1 MVNKSIGDSP
11 FTIHNSQFTIHNSQ
25 LTTMLNKI
33 INFAL
38 NNRLLIVVASV
49 LLIVFGSYVASKME
63 VDVFPDLTAPTV
75 VVLTEAH
82 GMAPEEVEKLVT
94 FPIETSV
101 NGATNV
107 RRVRSSSSAGISI
120 VWVEFEWNTDIFKA
134 RQIVNEKIIAVGAN
148 LPVGVGNPTMAPQS
162 SIMGEIMLIGLTA
175 DSTSQMDLRTIADW
189 TIRPRLLATGGV
201 AQVVIIGGEY
211 KQYQILASPQKMD
224 FYTISL
230 TELLK
235 ASEEANGNSSGGFIN
250 EYGNEYIIKGI
261 GRTNSVNEIGK
272 SVIKLVNG
280 NPVKIE
286 DVAEIKIGAAPKIGD
301 GSLKGEPAVIMT
313 VMKQPATNTLELTD
327 KIDEAI
333 IDMQS
338 NLPKDVHINT
348 KIFRQADFIN
358 ASISNIQKVLLEGTA
373 FVIIILFLFLM
384 NWRATVISLVAIPI
398 SLIVA
403 ILTLKWLG
411 FTINTMSLGG
421 MAIAI
426 GDLVDDAIIDVEN
439 VFKRLKENAKKP
451 LEKQVNKLK
460 VIFDASF
467 EIRTS
472 IINATFIIIVAFVPL
487 FFLSGMEGKLLA
499 PLGIAFIVALFA
511 SLIVSITLTPVL
523 CSYLLTNDKMLQKQ
537 HKESWLVE
545 RLQKIYI
552 RLLEK
557 VMRWKK
563 IMITGCVVLFVLA
576 LLAFSQLGRSFLPEF
591 NEGSLV
597 ISAVSLPGISLEE
610 SNKIGTDIEKALLT
624 VPEIKI
630 TTRRTGRAEL
640 DEHAQG
646 VNASEIDAPFTLD
659 DRNRAD
665 FMAEV
670 RKKLA
675 GISGANIT
683 IGQPIG
689 HRIDHMLSG
698 TRANIAIK
706 IFGDDL
712 NKLFSLSNLIK
723 NEIQNID
730 GLVDLSVEQQVE
742 IPQIQIKAKRDLLN
756 HYGISIGAFNE
767 FVDAAIAGEK
777 VSDIYEGAKTFDL
790 VVRFDEENRT
800 KIENIRNTL
809 IDVGNGEL
817 SIVNGQTATN
827 NSLPIAIATQK
838 KIPLHYVADVISTS
852 GPNTI
857 NRENVER
864 KTVVSANVVGRDQKS
879 VVEDI
884 QQIINEKIKFP
895 EGYHI
900 EYGGQF
906 EAEAEASKI
915 LVATSLLSLLVIFL
929 LLFQEF
935 KNVKISGIILLNLP
949 LALIGGV
956 FSIYFTSG
964 ILSIPAIIGFIT
976 LFGVATRNGILLV
989 SHYKTLQEDGLDLY
1003 DTVIQGSKDRLS
1015 PILMTALTAGLA
1027 LIPLAIAGDLPGNEI
1042 QSPMAKVILGGLL
1055 TSTLLNIFIV
1065 PVVYFLSNSKSET
1078 I

>member
-1 MVNKSIGDSP
+1 
-11 FTIHNSQFTIHNSQ
+11 
-25 LTTMLNKI
+25 MLNKI
-33 INFAL
+33 IKFSL
-38 NNRLLIVVASV
+38 HNRFFVVIASV
-49 LLIVFGSYVASKME
+49 LLLIFGSVVASKME

-120 VWVEFEWNTDIFKA
+120 VWVEFEWDTDIYKA
-134 RQIVNEKIIAVGAN
+134 RQIVNEKITALAEK
-148 LPVGVGNPTMAPQS
+148 LPQGVGNPTMGPQS
-162 SIMGEIMLIGLTA
+162 SIMGEIMLISVTA
-175 DSTSQMDLRTIADW
+175 DKTSQIDLRTIADW

-201 AQVVIIGGEY
+201 SQVIVIGGEY
-211 KQYQILASPQKMD
+211 KQYQILASPQKMN
-224 FYTISL
+224 YYNVSL

-235 ASEEANGNSSGGFIN
+235 ASEEANGNSSGGFMN
-250 EYGNEYIIKGI
+250 EYNNEYIVKGI
-261 GRTNSVNEIGK
+261 GRTSDIKEIGK
-272 SVIKLVNG
+272 SVIKTVNG
-280 NPVKIE
+280 NTIKIE
-286 DVAEIKIGAAPKIGD
+286 DVAEIKIGSSLKIGD

-313 VMKQPATNTLELTD
+313 VMKQPSTNTLELTET
-327 KIDEAI
+327 IDASI
-333 IDMQS
+333 ADIQK

-358 ASISNIQKVLLEGTA
+358 ASISNIQKTLLEGTA

-384 NWRATVISLVAIPI
+384 NWRATFISLLAIPI

-403 ILTLKWLG
+403 ILTLKYLG

-439 VFKRLKENAKKP
+439 VFKRLKENALKP
-451 LEKQVNKLK
+451 KAEQKDKLT
-460 VIFDASF
+460 VIFDGSF
-467 EIRTS
+467 EIRS
-472 IINATFIIIVAFVPL
+472 SVINATFIIIVAFLPL

-523 CSYLLTNDKMLQKQ
+523 ASYLLTNDKMLLQQ
-537 HKESWLVE
+537 HKESWLVQ
-545 RLQKIYI
+545 RLQKVYSNA
-552 RLLEK
+552 LNK
-557 VMRWKK
+557 VMEMKK
-563 IMITGCVVLFVLA
+563 AVLIVAGCLFLISLFVM
-576 LLAFSQLGRSFLPEF
+576 SQLGRSFLPEF

-610 SNKIGTDIEKALLT
+610 SNKIGTQVEKALLS

-646 VNASEIDAPFTLD
+646 VNAAEIDAPFTLD
-659 DRNRAD
+659 ERSRED
-665 FMAEV
+665 FMADV
-670 RKKLA
+670 REKLA
-675 GISGANIT
+675 GVSGANIT

-706 IFGDDL
+706 IFGNDL
-712 NKLFSLSNLIK
+712 NKLFTLSNEIK
-723 NEIQNID
+723 AKIQNVE

-742 IPQIQIKAKRDLLN
+742 IPQIQIKAKRDVLN
-756 HYGISIGAFNE
+756 QYGITIGQFNE
-767 FVDAAIAGEK
+767 FVDVAFAGEK
-777 VSDIYEGAKTFDL
+777 VSEIYEGNKTFDL
-790 VVRFDEENRT
+790 MLRFDDANKG
-800 KIENIRNTL
+800 KIENIKNAM
-809 IDVGNGEL
+809 IDTHDG
-817 SIVNGQTATN
+817 
-827 NSLPIAIATQK
+827 K
-838 KIPLHYVADVISTS
+838 KIPLYYVADIVSTS

-857 NRENVER
+857 NRENVQR
-864 KTVVSANVVGRDQKS
+864 KTVVSANVSGRDQKS
-879 VVEDI
+879 VVADI
-884 QQIINEKIKFP
+884 QKIIDEEVKLP
-895 EGYHI
+895 EEYHI

-906 EAEAEASKI
+906 EAEAEASKTLI
-915 LVATSLLSLLVIFL
+915 LTSLISLLVIFL
-929 LLFQEF
+929 ILYQEF
-935 KNVKISGIILLNLP
+935 KKVKTASIILLNLP

-989 SHYKTLQEDGLDLY
+989 SHYETLEKEGLSLY
-1003 DTVIQGSKDRLS
+1003 ETVIQGSKDRLS

-1027 LIPLAIAGDLPGNEI
+1027 LIPLAIASDLPGNEI

-1065 PVVYFLSNSKSET
+1065 PVVYYLSNRKKVTNEK
-1078 I
+1078 

>member
-1 MVNKSIGDSP
+1 
-11 FTIHNSQFTIHNSQ
+11 
-25 LTTMLNKI
+25 MLNKI
-33 INFAL
+33 IKFSL
-38 NNRLLIVVASV
+38 HNRFFVVVASV
-49 LLIVFGSYVASKME
+49 LLLIFGSVVASKME

-120 VWVEFEWNTDIFKA
+120 VWVEFEWDTDIYKA
-134 RQIVNEKIIAVGAN
+134 RQIVNEKITAVAEK
-148 LPVGVGNPTMAPQS
+148 LPQGVGNPTMGPQS
-162 SIMGEIMLIGLTA
+162 SIMGEIMLVSVTA
-175 DSTSQMDLRTIADW
+175 DKTSQIDLRTLADW

-201 AQVVIIGGEY
+201 SQVIVIGGEY
-211 KQYQILASPQKMD
+211 KQYQILASPQKMN
-224 FYTISL
+224 YYNVSL
-230 TELLK
+230 SELLK
-235 ASEEANGNSSGGFIN
+235 ASEEANGNSSGGFMN
-250 EYGNEYIIKGI
+250 EYNNEYIVKGI
-261 GRTNSVNEIGK
+261 GRTSEIAALGNSI
-272 SVIKLVNG
+272 IKMQNG
-280 NPVKIE
+280 NPIKIE
-286 DVAEIKIGAAPKIGD
+286 DVAEIKIGASLKIGD

-313 VMKQPATNTLELTD
+313 VMKQPSTNTLELT
-327 KIDEAI
+327 KTIDASI
-333 IDMQS
+333 ADIQK

-358 ASISNIQKVLLEGTA
+358 ASISNIQKTLLEGTA

-384 NWRATVISLVAIPI
+384 NWRATFISLLAIPI

-439 VFKRLKENAKKP
+439 VFKRLKENALKP
-451 LEKQVNKLK
+451 KAQQKDKLT
-460 VIFDASF
+460 VIFDGSF
-467 EIRTS
+467 EIRS
-472 IINATFIIIVAFVPL
+472 SVINATFIIIVAFLPL

-523 CSYLLTNDKMLQKQ
+523 ASYLLTNDKMLLKQ

-545 RLQKIYI
+545 RLQRVYSNA
-552 RLLEK
+552 LNK
-557 VMRWKK
+557 VMEMKK
-563 IMITGCVVLFVLA
+563 VVLIIAGGLFLLSLLVL
-576 LLAFSQLGRSFLPEF
+576 SQLGRSFLPEF

-610 SNKIGTDIEKALLT
+610 SNKIGTQVEKALLS

-646 VNASEIDAPFTLD
+646 VNAAEIDAPFTLD
-659 DRNRAD
+659 ERNREE
-665 FMAEV
+665 FMADV
-670 RKKLA
+670 REKLA
-675 GISGANIT
+675 GISGVNIT

-698 TRANIAIK
+698 TRANIAIN
-706 IFGDDL
+706 IFGNDL
-712 NKLFSLSNLIK
+712 NKLFTLSNEIK
-723 NEIQNID
+723 NEIQNIE

-742 IPQIQIKAKRDLLN
+742 IPQIQIKAKRAVLN
-756 HYGISIGAFNE
+756 QYGITIGQFNE
-767 FVDAAIAGEK
+767 FVDVAFAGEK
-777 VSDIYEGAKTFDL
+777 VSEIYEGNKTFDL
-790 VVRFDEENRT
+790 MVRFDDANKG
-800 KIENIRNTL
+800 KIENIKNAM
-809 IDVGNGEL
+809 IDTYDG
-817 SIVNGQTATN
+817 
-827 NSLPIAIATQK
+827 K
-838 KIPLHYVADVISTS
+838 KIPLYYVADIVSTS

-857 NRENVER
+857 NRENVQR
-864 KTVVSANVVGRDQKS
+864 KTVVSANVSGRDQKS
-879 VVEDI
+879 VVADI
-884 QQIINEKIKFP
+884 QKIINEKVKLP
-895 EGYHI
+895 EDYHI

-906 EAEAEASKI
+906 EAEAEASKT
-915 LVATSLLSLLVIFL
+915 LVLTSLISLLIIFL
-929 LLFQEF
+929 ILYQEF
-935 KNVKISGIILLNLP
+935 KKVKTASIILLNLP

-989 SHYKTLQEDGLDLY
+989 SHYETLEKEGMSLFE
-1003 DTVIQGSKDRLS
+1003 TVIQGSKDRLS

-1027 LIPLAIAGDLPGNEI
+1027 LIPLAIASDLPGNEI

-1055 TSTLLNIFIV
+1055 TSTMLNIFIV
-1065 PVVYFLSNSKSET
+1065 PVVYYLSNRKKASNEIAT
-1078 I
+1078 IK

>member
-1 MVNKSIGDSP
+1 
-11 FTIHNSQFTIHNSQ
+11 
-25 LTTMLNKI
+25 MLNLI

-38 NNRLLIVVASV
+38 NNRLFIVIVSV
-49 LLIVFGSYVASKME
+49 LLVVFGSFVASRME

-134 RQIVNEKIIAVGAN
+134 RQIVNEKIISVGGNLPDGVGA
-148 LPVGVGNPTMAPQS
+148 PTMAPQS
-162 SIMGEIMLIGLTA
+162 SIMGEIMFISLTA
-175 DSTSQMDLRTIADW
+175 DSTSGMELRTIADW

-201 AQVVIIGGEY
+201 SQAVVIGGEY
-211 KQYQILASPQKMD
+211 KEYQILASPLKME
-224 FYTISL
+224 FYNVSL
-230 TELLK
+230 SELVQAAK
-235 ASEEANGNSSGGFIN
+235 EANGNSSGGVIN
-250 EYGNEYIIKGI
+250 EYGNEYIVKGI
-261 GRTNSVNEIGK
+261 GRTSELTDLGNSIVKI
-272 SVIKLVNG
+272 IHG

-301 GSLKGEPAVIMT
+301 ASKNGNPAVVLAIS
-313 VMKQPATNTLELTD
+313 KQPGANTLTLTE
-327 KIDEAI
+327 KIDASMSEI
-333 IDMQS
+333 QKS
-338 NLPKDVHINT
+338 LPDDIHMDTHV
-348 KIFRQADFIN
+348 FRQADFIN
-358 ASISNIQKVLLEGTA
+358 ASISNIQKVLWEGMA
-373 FVIIILFLFLM
+373 FVVVILFLFLM
-384 NWRATVISLVAIPI
+384 NWRATAISLVAIPI

-451 LEKQVNKLK
+451 KTEQKQKLK

-472 IINATFIIIVAFVPL
+472 IINATFIIIVAFLPL

-499 PLGIAFIVALFA
+499 PLGIAFMVALFA

-523 CSYLLTNDKMLQKQ
+523 CSYLLTNDRMLQKQ

-545 RLQKIYI
+545 QLQKVYLG
-552 RLLEK
+552 LLK
-557 VMRWKK
+557 MAMQWKK
-563 IMITGCVVLFVLA
+563 TMISGGLILLALA

-597 ISAVSLPGISLEE
+597 VSAVSMPGISLAE
-610 SNKIGTDIEKALLT
+610 SNKIGTTIEKALLN
-624 VPEIKI
+624 VPEIRV

-640 DEHAQG
+640 DEHAQS
-646 VNASEIDAPFTLD
+646 VNSSEIEAPFTLEE
-659 DRNRAD
+659 RGRTE
-665 FMAEV
+665 FMADV
-670 RKKLA
+670 RDQL
-675 GISGANIT
+675 SGVSGVNIT

-712 NKLFSLSNLIK
+712 HKLFSLSNQIEQ
-723 NEIQNID
+723 EIQNIE
-730 GLVDLSVEQQVE
+730 GLVDLAVEQQIE

-767 FVDAAIAGEK
+767 YVDVAFAGKK
-777 VSDIYEGAKTFDL
+777 VSLIYEGSRTFDL
-790 VVRFDEENRT
+790 VVRYDEENRAR
-800 KIENIRNTL
+800 IESIRNAL
-809 IDVGNGEL
+809 IGTHDGL
-817 SIVNGQTATN
+817 Q
-827 NSLPIAIATQK
+827 
-838 KIPLHYVADVISTS
+838 IPLHYVAEVKSTS

-857 NRENVER
+857 NRENVKR

-879 VVEDI
+879 AVEDI
-884 QQIINEKIKFP
+884 QRIIREKINLP
-895 EGYHI
+895 EGYHV

-906 EAEAEASKI
+906 EAEAKASKT
-915 LVATSLLSLLVIFL
+915 LMAASLLSLLVIFL

-935 KNVKISGIILLNLP
+935 KNAKISGIILLNLP

-989 SHYKTLQEDGLDLY
+989 SKYKSLQEEGLNIF
-1003 DTVIQGSKDRLS
+1003 DTIIQGSMDRLS

-1027 LIPLAIAGDLPGNEI
+1027 LIPLALAGDLPGNEI

-1065 PVVYFLSNSKSET
+1065 PVVYYLANLKSERK
-1078 I
+1078 

>member
-1 MVNKSIGDSP
+1 
-11 FTIHNSQFTIHNSQ
+11 
-25 LTTMLNKI
+25 MLNKI
-33 INFAL
+33 IHFAL

-49 LLIVFGSYVASKME
+49 VLIVFGSFVATKME

-134 RQIVNEKIIAVGAN
+134 RQIVNEKISVIGEK
-148 LPVGVGNPTMAPQS
+148 LPNGVGNPTLAPQS
-162 SIMGEIMLIGLTA
+162 SIMGEIMLISLTA
-175 DSTSQMDLRTIADW
+175 DSTNQMDLRTIADW

-201 AQVVIIGGEY
+201 AQVIVIGGEY
-211 KQYQILASPQKMD
+211 KQYQVLASPTKMKH
-224 FYTISL
+224 YNVSL
-230 TELLK
+230 AELLK

-250 EYGNEYIIKGI
+250 QYGNEYIIKGI
-261 GRTNSVNEIGK
+261 GRTNSVDELGK
-272 SVIKLVNG
+272 TVIKRIDG
-280 NPVKIE
+280 NPIKIE

-327 KIDEAI
+327 KIDEAVV
-333 IDMQS
+333 DMQK
-338 NLPKDVHINT
+338 NLPSDIHINT
-348 KIFRQADFIN
+348 QIFRQADFIN

-384 NWRATVISLVAIPI
+384 NWRATAISLVAIPI

-451 LEKQVNKLK
+451 IELQTNKLK

-467 EIRTS
+467 EIRHS
-472 IINATFIIIVAFVPL
+472 IINATFIIIVAFLPL

-499 PLGIAFIVALFA
+499 PLGIAFIVSLFA
-511 SLIVSITLTPVL
+511 SLVVSITLTPVL
-523 CSYLLTNDKMLQKQ
+523 CSYLLTNDKMLAKQ

-545 RLQKIYI
+545 RLQNGYS

-557 VMRWKK
+557 AMRWKK
-563 IMITGCVVLFVLA
+563 AVVFSSIGLFILA
-576 LLAFSQLGRSFLPEF
+576 LLAFTQLGRSFLPEF

-597 ISAVSLPGISLEE
+597 VSAVSLPGISLEE
-610 SNKIGTDIEKALLT
+610 SNKIGVNIEKALLT
-624 VPEIKI
+624 VPEINI

-646 VNASEIDAPFTLD
+646 VNASEIDAPFTLG
-659 DRNRAD
+659 DRSRAD
-665 FMAEV
+665 FMEDV
-670 RKKLA
+670 REKLA
-675 GISGANIT
+675 GVTGANIT

-706 IFGDDL
+706 IFGTDL
-712 NKLFSLSNLIK
+712 NKLFSLSNQIK
-723 NEIQNID
+723 NEIEGVK
-730 GLVDLSVEQQVE
+730 GLVDISVEQQVE

-756 HYGISIGAFNE
+756 HYGITIGTFNE
-767 FVDAAIAGEK
+767 FIDAAIAGEK

-790 VVRFDEENRT
+790 IVRLDKDSRS
-800 KIENIRNTL
+800 KIEDIENVL
-809 IDVGNGEL
+809 IDTKD
-817 SIVNGQTATN
+817 GQ
-827 NSLPIAIATQK
+827 

-879 VVEDI
+879 AVEEI
-884 QQIINEKIKFP
+884 QKIINEKIQLP

-906 EAEAEASKI
+906 EAEAEASKT
-915 LVATSLLSLLVIFL
+915 LMATSLLSLLVIFL

-935 KNVKISGIILLNLP
+935 KSVKIAGIVLLNLP

-956 FSIYFTSG
+956 LSIYFTSG

-989 SHYKTLQEDGLDLY
+989 SHYKTLQDEGLNLY
-1003 DTVIQGSKDRLS
+1003 DTIIQGSKDRLS

-1027 LIPLAIAGDLPGNEI
+1027 MIPLAIAGDLPGNEI

-1065 PVVYFLSNSKSET
+1065 PVVYFLSNSKSEAK
-1078 I
+1078 

>member
-1 MVNKSIGDSP
+1 V
-11 FTIHNSQFTIHNSQ
+11 
-25 LTTMLNKI
+25 LNKI
-33 INFAL
+33 IKFAL
-38 NNRLLIVVASV
+38 NNRLLIVVASI
-49 LLIVFGSYVASKME
+49 LLIVFGSFVATKME

-82 GMAPEEVEKLVT
+82 GLAPEEVEKLVT

-101 NGATNV
+101 NGATDV

-134 RQIVNEKIIAVGAN
+134 RQIVNEKVIAISAR
-148 LPVGVGNPTMAPQS
+148 LPQGVGNPTLAPQS
-162 SIMGEIMLIGLTA
+162 SIMGEIMFISLTA
-175 DSTSQMDLRTIADW
+175 DTTSQIDLRTLADW
-189 TIRPRLLATGGV
+189 SIRPRLLATGGV
-201 AQVVIIGGEY
+201 AQVVVIGGEY

-224 FYTISL
+224 FYGISL
-230 TELLK
+230 SEFLE
-235 ASEEANGNSSGGFIN
+235 ASKMANGNSSGGFHN
-250 EYGNEYIIKGI
+250 EFGNEYIVKGI
-261 GRTNSVNEIGK
+261 GRTNEVQQIGK
-272 SVIKLVNG
+272 SVVKRVNG
-280 NPVKIE
+280 FPVTIEDIAEVKI
-286 DVAEIKIGAAPKIGD
+286 GSTPKIGD
-301 GSLKGEPAVIMT
+301 ASRNGKPAVVLAIA
-313 VMKQPATNTLELTD
+313 KQPGTNTLALTE
-327 KIDEAI
+327 KIDASIE
-333 IDMQS
+333 DLQK
-338 NLPKDVHINT
+338 NLPQDIVIDT

-358 ASISNIQKVLLEGTA
+358 ASISNIKKVLLEGTA

-411 FTINTMSLGG
+411 FGINTMSLGG

-451 LEKQVNKLK
+451 VAEQRKKLE

-472 IINATFIIIVAFVPL
+472 IINATFIIIVAFMPL

-499 PLGIAFIVALFA
+499 PLGIAFIVSLFA

-523 CSYLLTNDKMLQKQ
+523 CSYLLTSDKMLQKQ
-537 HKESWLVE
+537 HEESWLV
-545 RLQKIYI
+545 RHLQNIYT
-552 RLLEK
+552 RLL
-557 VMRWKK
+557 VRAMRVKK
-563 IMITGCVVLFVLA
+563 MMIAGCILLFVLA
-576 LLAFSQLGRSFLPEF
+576 ILAFSQLGRSFLPEF

-597 ISAVSLPGISLEE
+597 ISAVTMPGISLEE
-610 SNKIGTDIEKALLT
+610 SNKIGTRIEQELLT
-624 VPEIKI
+624 IPEISI

-646 VNASEIDAPFTLD
+646 VNSSEIEVPFNLK
-659 DRNRAD
+659 DRKRES
-665 FMAEV
+665 FMEEV
-670 RKKLA
+670 REKLS
-675 GISGANIT
+675 GISGVNIT

-706 IFGDDL
+706 IFGEDL
-712 NKLFSLSNLIK
+712 NLLFTISNQIK
-723 NEIQNID
+723 TEIENVE
-730 GLVDLSVEQQVE
+730 GLVDLSVEQQIE
-742 IPQIQIKAKRDLLN
+742 IPQIQIKAKREMLN
-756 HYGISIGAFNE
+756 YYGISIGEFNE
-767 FVDAAIAGEK
+767 FVDVAFAGEK

-790 VVRFDEENRT
+790 VVRYDEANRGS
-800 KIENIRNTL
+800 IENIRNAL
-809 IDVGNGEL
+809 IDAYHTEDDQA
-817 SIVNGQTATN
+817 S
-827 NSLPIAIATQK
+827 SY
-838 KIPLHYVADVISTS
+838 KIPLNYVADVVSVS

-864 KTVVSANVVGRDQKS
+864 KTVVSANVAGRDQKG
-879 VVEDI
+879 VIKDI
-884 QQIINEKIKFP
+884 QSIVDERIQLP

-906 EAEAEASKI
+906 EAEAAASKT
-915 LVATSLLSLLVIFL
+915 LVLTSLLSLLVIFL

-935 KNVKISGIILLNLP
+935 KKVKIAAIILLNLP

-989 SHYKTLQEDGLDLY
+989 SHYKTLQEEAIQNRLEYNLY
-1003 DTVIQGSKDRLS
+1003 DIIIQGSKDRLS

-1027 LIPLAIAGDLPGNEI
+1027 LIPLAMAGDMPGNEI

-1065 PVVYFLSNSKSET
+1065 PIVYFLTSERNSAKPINE

>member
-1 MVNKSIGDSP
+1 
-11 FTIHNSQFTIHNSQ
+11 
-25 LTTMLNKI
+25 MLNKI
-33 INFAL
+33 IKFSL
-38 NNRLLIVVASV
+38 QNRFFVVIASV
-49 LLIVFGSYVASKME
+49 LLLIFGSVVASRME

-120 VWVEFEWNTDIFKA
+120 VWVEFEWDTDIYKA
-134 RQIVNEKIIAVGAN
+134 RQIVNEKITAVAEK
-148 LPVGVGNPTMAPQS
+148 LPQGVGNPTMGPQS
-162 SIMGEIMLIGLTA
+162 SIMGEIMLVSVTA
-175 DSTSQMDLRTIADW
+175 DKTSQIDLRTIADW

-201 AQVVIIGGEY
+201 SQVVVIGGEF
-211 KQYQILASPQKMD
+211 KQYQILASPQKMN
-224 FYTISL
+224 YYNVSL
-230 TELLK
+230 NELLK
-235 ASEEANGNSSGGFIN
+235 ASQEANGNSSGGFMN
-250 EYGNEYIIKGI
+250 EYNNEYIVKGI
-261 GRTNSVNEIGK
+261 GRTSDINELGK
-272 SVIKLVNG
+272 SVIKTVNG
-280 NPVKIE
+280 NTIKIE
-286 DVAEIKIGAAPKIGD
+286 DVAEIKIGASLKIGD
-301 GSLKGEPAVIMT
+301 GSLKGKPAVIMT
-313 VMKQPATNTLELTD
+313 VMKQPSTNTLELTET
-327 KIDEAI
+327 IDASI
-333 IDMQS
+333 ADIQK
-338 NLPKDVHINT
+338 NLPKDVQINT

-358 ASISNIQKVLLEGTA
+358 ASISNIQKTLLEGTA

-384 NWRATVISLVAIPI
+384 NWRATFISLLAIPI

-439 VFKRLKENAKKP
+439 VFKRLKENALKP
-451 LEKQVNKLK
+451 KAKQKDK
-460 VIFDASF
+460 ITVIFDGSF
-467 EIRTS
+467 EIRS
-472 IINATFIIIVAFVPL
+472 SVINATFIIIVAFLPL

-523 CSYLLTNDKMLQKQ
+523 ASYLLTNDKMLLKQ

-545 RLQKIYI
+545 RLQNVYAKA
-552 RLLEK
+552 LNK
-557 VMRWKK
+557 VMEMKK
-563 IMITGCVVLFVLA
+563 TVLIIAGGLFLIS
-576 LLAFSQLGRSFLPEF
+576 LLVMSQLGRSFLPEF

-610 SNKIGTDIEKALLT
+610 SNKIGTQVEKALLS

-646 VNASEIDAPFTLD
+646 VNAAEIDAPFTLEERSRD
-659 DRNRAD
+659 E
-665 FMAEV
+665 FMADV
-670 RKKLA
+670 REKLS
-675 GISGANIT
+675 GITGANIT

-706 IFGDDL
+706 IFGNDL
-712 NKLFSLSNLIK
+712 NKLFTLSNEIK
-723 NEIQNID
+723 AKIQNVE

-742 IPQIQIKAKRDLLN
+742 IPQIQIKAKRDVLN
-756 HYGISIGAFNE
+756 QYGITIGQFNE
-767 FVDAAIAGEK
+767 FVDVAFAGEK
-777 VSDIYEGAKTFDL
+777 VSEIYEGNKTFDL
-790 VVRFDEENRT
+790 ILRFDDANKG
-800 KIENIRNTL
+800 KIENIKNAM
-809 IDVGNGEL
+809 IDTHDG
-817 SIVNGQTATN
+817 
-827 NSLPIAIATQK
+827 K
-838 KIPLHYVADVISTS
+838 KIPLYYVADVVSTS

-857 NRENVER
+857 NRENVQR
-864 KTVVSANVVGRDQKS
+864 KTVVSANVSGRDQKS
-879 VVEDI
+879 VVADI
-884 QQIINEKIKFP
+884 QKIINEEVKLP
-895 EGYHI
+895 EEYHI

-906 EAEAEASKI
+906 EAEAEASKT
-915 LVATSLLSLLVIFL
+915 LVLTSLISLLVIFL
-929 LLFQEF
+929 ILYQEF
-935 KNVKISGIILLNLP
+935 KKVKTASIILLNLP

-989 SHYKTLQEDGLDLY
+989 SHYETLEKEGLSLY
-1003 DTVIQGSKDRLS
+1003 ETVIQGSKDRLS

-1027 LIPLAIAGDLPGNEI
+1027 LIPLAIASDLPGNEI

-1065 PVVYFLSNSKSET
+1065 PVVYYLSNRKNET
-1078 I
+1078 NEK